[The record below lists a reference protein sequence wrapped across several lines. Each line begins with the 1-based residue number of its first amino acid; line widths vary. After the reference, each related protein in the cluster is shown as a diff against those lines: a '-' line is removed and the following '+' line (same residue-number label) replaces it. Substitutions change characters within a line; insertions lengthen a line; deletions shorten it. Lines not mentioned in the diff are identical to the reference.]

1 LVDACKSGQQE
12 LRPYIQIINYSPEW
26 LPGGRVGLTVRPGI
40 IGDMGDFTVM
50 TYNVGNG
57 LAPPLLLA
65 RALRESGADIIG
77 LEELMTEQAGAIQQ
91 HLRDIYPHQI
101 LYGMG
106 IPGKGILSRYPIV
119 ASTQLELHPERP
131 DLHGFIEMG
140 GRELQII
147 VAHPPPPRLHRTGIH
162 PTKEARQQFE
172 MLLQAAVSGEPTIL
186 LGDFNMGDRQ
196 AQYSILKAAA
206 LSDAFREAGVG
217 SGVTFPRRR
226 GRVRL
231 VPMVRIDYIW
241 YTQHVRATRAWVGAD
256 AGSDH
261 LPVMAEMVWQE

>member
-1 LVDACKSGQQE
+1 M
-12 LRPYIQIINYSPEW
+12 N
-26 LPGGRVGLTVRPGI
+26 
-40 IGDMGDFTVM
+40 DFTVM

-57 LAPPLLLA
+57 LAPPLLLVQ
-65 RALRESGADIIG
+65 ALRESAADIIG
-77 LEELMTEQAGAIQQ
+77 LEEVTAAQAEAMRQN
-91 HLRDIYPHQI
+91 LSDIYPHQI
-101 LYGMG
+101 LNGMG
-106 IPGKGILSRYPIV
+106 IPGKGILSRYAIV
-119 ASTQLELHPERP
+119 DSTQLELHPARP
-131 DLHGFIEMG
+131 DLRGFVEME

-147 VAHPPPPRLHRTGIH
+147 VAHPPPPRIHRTGIH

-172 MLLQAAVSGEPTIL
+172 LLLQAAVGGEPTIL

-196 AQYSILKAAA
+196 AQYATLKAAA

-231 VPMVRIDYIW
+231 VPMMRIDYIW
-241 YTQHVRATRAWVGAD
+241 YTQHVRATRAWVGKD

-261 LPVMAEMVWQE
+261 LPVLAQMKWEK